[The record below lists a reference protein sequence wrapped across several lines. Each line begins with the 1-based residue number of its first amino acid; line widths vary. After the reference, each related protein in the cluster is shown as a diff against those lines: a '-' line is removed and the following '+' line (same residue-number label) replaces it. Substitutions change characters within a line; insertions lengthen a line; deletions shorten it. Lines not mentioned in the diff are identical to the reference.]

1 MLQQKS
7 PWKNSQVWRG
17 ACSELQH
24 GPTLEAG
31 SAQAAQVFLTS
42 LSHSSSLT
50 ECCFSLMSAPRW
62 FVRAPQPASRSL
74 QPTSSSPR
82 AFLSAPAPPL
92 AIRHLWQTL
101 CLIKLSCSLK
111 PWVIP
116 YLWGTYCFI
125 QCESAWFI
133 LPPWALLELGLI
145 HNFSYLLFRVTWSA
159 FPLVI
164 KQTVLRGSSTV
175 YLHGKVK
182 QLSSLPFQIHSVL
195 FFPIYFISFGTHG
208 IQTAAGEGVCA
219 LKLCWYVL
227 HPRLSCD

>member
-1 MLQQKS
+1 MS
-7 PWKNSQVWRG
+7 
-17 ACSELQH
+17 CS
-24 GPTLEAG
+24 T
-31 SAQAAQVFLTS
+31 
-42 LSHSSSLT
+42 
-50 ECCFSLMSAPRW
+50 APRW
-62 FVRAPQPASRSL
+62 RLDLLRQLRFSSLLYHTAAPSQNAVSLWCQLQGGLSEPPSLLPDPSNPPAARPKHS
-74 QPTSSSPR
+74 
-82 AFLSAPAPPL
+82 LSAPAPPL

-133 LPPWALLELGLI
+133 LPPWALLQLGLI